1 MRPAARLQQLL
12 FRRPGDGTAMIV
24 LDRRRIYILPSRA
37 GLLYAIALLV
47 MLIGAINY
55 NLALGHALVFLLA
68 ALGLTGMIHGFRNLH
83 RLRLLPGRTNPVHVG
98 ETAEF
103 ELNLENDRPYPRRS
117 LVFTADPDLPVTA
130 ELNVGARTTVA
141 LPLPAKQR
149 GWLTLPPVRLHTRYP
164 LGLFTAW
171 SYLRPAMRCLIYP
184 APIFTPLPASQPLP
198 NGIARHGQGGQED
211 FAGFRERQPADS
223 LHHVAWKASIRQGSD
238 RPLLIKEFAGGSDS
252 ELRLDWAATD
262 PSLPAE
268 TRLSLLAGWVIE
280 ASQRQLAFALSLPGQ
295 DIPAASGRDQQRR
308 CLEALAL
315 HSA

>member
-1 MRPAARLQQLL
+1 MHLAARLQQFL
-12 FRRPGDGTAMIV
+12 FRPRSDGTAPIV
-24 LDRRRIYILPSRA
+24 LDRRRIYILPSRT
-37 GLLYAIALLV
+37 GLLYVLALIV

-68 ALGLTGMIHGFRNLH
+68 SLGLTGMIHSFRNLH
-83 RLRLLPGRTNPVHVG
+83 RLSLTPGRANPVHVG

-103 ELNLENDRPYPRRS
+103 ELNLENDRPYARRA
-117 LVFTADPDLPVTA
+117 LVFAADADLPVIA
-130 ELNVGARTTVA
+130 EVGVGARTTVA

-149 GWLTLPPVRLHTRYP
+149 GWLTLPPVHLHTRYP

-184 APIFTPLPASQPLP
+184 APIFTPLPASLPLP
-198 NGIARHGQGGQED
+198 SGIARHGQGGQED

-223 LHHVAWKASIRQGSD
+223 LHHVAWKASVRQGND
-238 RPLLIKEFAGGSDS
+238 RPLLVKEFAGGSDS
-252 ELRLDWAATD
+252 ELRLDWSATD
-262 PSLPAE
+262 PSLPVD

-280 ASQRQLAFALSLPGQ
+280 AGQRQLAFALSLPGH

-315 HSA
+315 FSA